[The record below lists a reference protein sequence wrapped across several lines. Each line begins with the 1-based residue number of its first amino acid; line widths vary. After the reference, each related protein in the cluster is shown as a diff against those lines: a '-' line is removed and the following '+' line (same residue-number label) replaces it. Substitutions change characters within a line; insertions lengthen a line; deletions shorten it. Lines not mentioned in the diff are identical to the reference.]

1 MADQWLPVVKG
12 REEGIVDR
20 DEDWVVD
27 IFCVFIVVVVMHIY
41 PFIKIHRT
49 VHKKVVFLSVNL
61 KIKFKTYET

>member
-1 MADQWLPVVKG
+1 M
-12 REEGIVDR
+12 
-20 DEDWVVD
+20 VD